1 MQSFKLNNCLSK
13 SALILCLI
21 ILQSFVLNAQIRTR
35 DLSDS
40 IRATKNGV
48 WYNPSF
54 YQFEVQYPKLQVIPP
69 LSMGMDYETLLS
81 YIYLDSLMRST
92 NRDLLYM
99 NYLDR
104 WMNSGTKND
113 TIVQA
118 VKYLYKLVD
127 YDPVRFV
134 QYDVNLGKPPY
145 SLNLKSMRG
154 WIGELLSNIVG
165 RFGPNSQA
173 LDYLIRADYILK
185 VHINSID
192 ILPQRNYP
200 PNKGL
205 YPEKFTH
212 KVNATVIDTLKGK
225 VFSNC
230 YDEEM
235 MPKQDKIQSISS
247 EICFTYGTGPY
258 ENDVNQFKLDPSLKN
273 SSGNL
278 ELQPG
283 QDLIVILN
291 HDSYLWDYNYDY
303 FDLSIITAYP
313 IVNGQLKDISH
324 IWSSSSS
331 LNYDDWK
338 TIFLQ
343 KKEMLLN
350 GGY

>member
-134 QYDVNLGKPPY
+134 QYETNLGKPPY
-145 SLNLKSMRG
+145 TVNLKSIRG
-154 WIGELLSNIVG
+154 WIGEILSNIVG
-165 RFGPNSQA
+165 QIGPNSI
-173 LDYLIRADYILK
+173 LNELLRADYIFK

-192 ILPQRNYP
+192 SLPQRRYP
-200 PNKGL
+200 PNQGI
-205 YPEKFTH
+205 YPEKFTY

-230 YDEEM
+230 NSGEM
-235 MPKQDKIQSISS
+235 IPKHDNFQSTTS
-247 EICFTYGTGPY
+247 EVCFTYGTGPY
-258 ENDVNQFKLDPSLKN
+258 ENDVYPFKLDPSLKN

-278 ELQPG
+278 KLQPG

-291 HDSYLWDYNYDY
+291 YGSYLWDNNYDY

-313 IVNGQLKDISH
+313 IIDGQLKDISH
-324 IWSSSSS
+324 IWSISSS
-331 LNYDDWK
+331 LSYEDWK